1 MSTSTAEPVITV
13 SGLVRRFR
21 RKTALEGADL
31 DVRKGTVHGLIGEN
45 GAGKTTLIKHLLGV
59 LKPHGGAVQVLGLE
73 PTRNQ
78 VSVLANIGYLSEE
91 RDLPGWMRV
100 LELLRYTQAFYPAW
114 DEGYANALLDRF
126 RLDPKARVKDL
137 SRGERAKAGLVCA
150 LAYRPALLIL
160 DEPST
165 GLDVATRRDILWAM
179 LRSVADEGRTV
190 LFSSHLLDEVER
202 CADSLTILHEGRTTL
217 SGPLDDI
224 KEQRPLVEVAFAH
237 EPDTLPPLPSVQH
250 AEKLGREWRLVLKG
264 TTGPPFLQAL
274 ADADGTLL
282 SERPA
287 TLEELFLAETGAMPP
302 SGA

>member
-1 MSTSTAEPVITV
+1 MSTSTANPVIAV

-21 RKTALEGADL
+21 RKTALDGADL
-31 DVRKGTVHGLIGEN
+31 EVRQGTVHGLIGEN

-59 LKPHGGAVQVLGLE
+59 LKPHGGTVQVLGLE

-78 VSVLANIGYLSEE
+78 VSVLANIGYLSED

-114 DEGYANALLDRF
+114 DEGYADALLDRF
-126 RLDPKARVKDL
+126 RLDPEARVKDL
-137 SRGERAKAGLVCA
+137 SRGERAKAGLICA

-202 CADSLTILHEGRTTL
+202 CADSLTILHKGQTTL

-237 EPDTLPPLPSVQH
+237 EAASLPPLPSVQH
-250 AEKLGREWRLVLKG
+250 WEKLGREWRLVLKG
-264 TTGPPFLQAL
+264 TTGQPFLQAL
-274 ADADGTLL
+274 ADAGGTLL

-302 SGA
+302 SEA